1 MVRGGL
7 TPVRETGNPSTGDRL
22 SALVA
27 RSLIGVTQRLPREA
41 ALDLAGRVGRTYA
54 RLGGPRTSVARVNL
68 RIAFPEWS
76 ESQRERVL
84 VSCCANLARNFVEL
98 ALLGRAEAEEF
109 RRLVSIEGME
119 HLESARKTS
128 ESGGVI
134 VLTAHL
140 GSWEFL
146 AAAMVAHGLPVT
158 IVYRSRE
165 NPLTE
170 ELLAGL
176 RRSGGSELFARGSAA
191 RAALRALRDGK
202 ILAMTYDQNCGR
214 EEGVFVPFFGRLA
227 CTRSAPP
234 RIAMRTGAPVVPI
247 FVERIGESARHR
259 VRVLPPLAMVPE
271 GEDRDAAV
279 RENARRMTAVIED
292 EIRRNPDQWIWVH
305 RRWRTQ
311 PRGEPRPYPSRRRRA
326 RRESA

>member
-1 MVRGGL
+1 
-7 TPVRETGNPSTGDRL
+7 
-22 SALVA
+22 
-27 RSLIGVTQRLPREA
+27 
-41 ALDLAGRVGRTYA
+41 
-54 RLGGPRTSVARVNL
+54 VNL
-68 RIAFPEWS
+68 RIAFPDWS
-76 ESQRERVL
+76 ESQRNRVL
-84 VSCCANLARNFVEL
+84 VDCCANLARNFVEL
-98 ALLGRAEAEEF
+98 ALLGRADAEEF
-109 RRLVSIEGME
+109 RKLVRIEGLG
-119 HLESARKTS
+119 HLEAARK
-128 ESGGVI
+128 ESGTGGVI
-134 VLTAHL
+134 VLTAHY

-158 IVYRSRE
+158 LVYRSRE

-234 RIAMRTGAPVVPI
+234 RIAMRTGAPVIPI
-247 FVERIGESARHR
+247 FVERVDESAYHR
-259 VRVLPPLAMVPE
+259 VRVLPPLEMLPE
-271 GEDRDAAV
+271 GEDREAAI
-279 RENARRMTAVIED
+279 RENARRMTAVIEG
-292 EIRRNPDQWIWVH
+292 EIRRRPDQWIWVH

-311 PRGEPRPYPSRRRRA
+311 PRGEPRPYPSRRSRTRRH
-326 RRESA
+326 RS